1 MPSTIEQVHREYKD
15 RGLVVLAVNIQ
26 EPRGTVAAWVR
37 DKKVTFPV
45 VLDTDGA
52 AAKAYRITATPTV
65 FIVGRDGKV
74 VGAAFGTKEWTSEP
88 GRALL
93 ARLTRP

>member
-1 MPSTIEQVHREYKD
+1 M
-15 RGLVVLAVNIQ
+15 LAVNIQ

-52 AAKAYRITATPTV
+52 AARAYRVTATPTV
-65 FIVGRDGKV
+65 FVVGRDGKV

>member
-26 EPRGTVAAWVR
+26 EPRGTVAAWV
-37 DKKVTFPV
+37 V

-52 AAKAYRITATPTV
+52 AARAYRVTATPTV
-65 FIVGRDGKV
+65 FVVGRDGKV